1 MAAEK
6 KWKVTFTVSGI
17 KYSDYDEIVSAI
29 ENFIEEKYLDVDTGI
44 GEEIE

>member
-1 MAAEK
+1 MVTEK

-17 KYSDYDEIVSAI
+17 KDSDYDEIVSNI

-44 GEEIE
+44 REEIE